1 MARTTATCLRT
12 FLQRSPCQKLHTSR
26 RGVGGIS
33 NYPVGL
39 GHWTEAM
46 QAPAEGSLLKL
57 CPRTATLRLEASI
70 RRRDGHNARVVGTT
84 VGYYGVHASVK
95 AP

>member
-1 MARTTATCLRT
+1 M
-12 FLQRSPCQKLHTSR
+12 S
-26 RGVGGIS
+26 
-33 NYPVGL
+33 L
-39 GHWTEAM
+39 GRWTEAM
-46 QAPAEGSLLKL
+46 QDPAEGSLLKL

-70 RRRDGHNARVVGTT
+70 RRRDGHYARVVGTA